1 MILSWLSLIRFKMHR
16 SLSLPAIM
24 LSQAFKSSATAHIIA
39 SYEIE
44 LIERTIE
51 INEQEIIIISQ
62 GKKYKDIQ
70 TLNVVD
76 IEEKEFGNFGV
87 YSWYCNTKNLSGS
100 EKLIIVPKQEN
111 PKQSSIFEPSKNR
124 ASTNEFKIMLD

>member
-1 MILSWLSLIRFKMHR
+1 MHG
-16 SLSLPAIM
+16 
-24 LSQAFKSSATAHIIA
+24 QTFKSSATAHIIE

-44 LIERTIE
+44 FIERKIE
-51 INEQEIIIISQ
+51 ISEDQIIIISQ
-62 GKKYKDIQ
+62 GKEYKDIQ

-87 YSWYCNTKNLSGS
+87 CSWYYCNTKYLPGS

-111 PKQSSIFEPSKNR
+111 LKQLSIFEPSKNG
-124 ASTNEFKIMLD
+124 ASTKEFKIMLD